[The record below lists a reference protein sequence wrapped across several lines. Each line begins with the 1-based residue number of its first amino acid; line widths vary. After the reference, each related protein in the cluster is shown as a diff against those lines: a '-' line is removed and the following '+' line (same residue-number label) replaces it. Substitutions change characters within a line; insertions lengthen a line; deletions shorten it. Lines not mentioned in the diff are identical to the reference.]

1 MIYGHAQNREPLP
14 LRSVQNPHSAKNIC
28 MQMCA
33 NACKINVADTFSL
46 QKLSHCDNNVVV
58 FTEDQTDA
66 SALELSKKRTALAGF
81 CKLIAYN
88 MIDMKLVAPVF
99 SYLIKV

>member
-1 MIYGHAQNREPLP
+1 ML
-14 LRSVQNPHSAKNIC
+14 
-28 MQMCA
+28 
-33 NACKINVADTFSL
+33 
-46 QKLSHCDNNVVV
+46 
-58 FTEDQTDA
+58 TEDQTDA

-99 SYLIKV
+99 SFLIKVWKQWLNSTMDV

>member
-1 MIYGHAQNREPLP
+1 MERFLCKM
-14 LRSVQNPHSAKNIC
+14 SANL
-28 MQMCA
+28 
-33 NACKINVADTFSL
+33 CKINVADTFSL
-46 QKLSHCDNNVVV
+46 QKLSHCDNTVVVLFLFFYLFIKLLV